1 MCSSRTLTSGEAVEQ
16 PPKWA
21 GERTFRVPDATLSS
35 WMEEAKRT
43 TSAASMIELLF
54 ERAGVGLALFSPDG
68 TLLRANEEWRRATAL
83 AAQDRPGI
91 VDVLAGT
98 RDAALEMLRRAG
110 AGEHLEIPRH
120 ERIVG
125 GHRSW
130 WVGSVDP
137 VALDEGTGLLFSLRR
152 LESAFRGERGEVVYV
167 HQEQEAVAEG
177 LRTRS
182 GELEAD
188 VLRRAQELRE
198 VDPQLRAANQQIE
211 DLDRERERRAEE
223 ARQSEAKYRSLF
235 ESIDEGFCI
244 VEVLFEGEK
253 PVDYRFLDANPAF
266 ERHTGLRDAVGRRM
280 RELAPAHE
288 EHWFRIYGEVA
299 RTGEAVRFE
308 NPANA
313 LGRFYDVYAFRVG
326 APLERRVAILFND
339 ITERKRAEG
348 RLKELN
354 ARLVEADRR
363 KDEFLG
369 MLSHELRNPLA
380 PIRNALWILD
390 RAEPTGQQARR
401 AKDVASRQVAHLT
414 RLVDDLLDV
423 TRIARGKIELRRADV
438 DLAALASRTAE
449 DHRALMLDRGLQLT
463 VEVPRAPVMV
473 NGDETRLAQVLG
485 NLLNNA
491 AKFTRAG
498 GRVTLGLS
506 PEGGS
511 AEIRVR
517 DTGAG
522 IEPGL
527 LETMFEPFTQ
537 GTQTLARSEGG
548 LGLGLAL
555 VKGLVALHGG
565 DVTAASGGSGRGTE
579 VVVTIPLVPRSVG
592 DDRREDEPP
601 LRAMARRHVLVVDDN
616 RDAAETLAQLI
627 ELLGHEAEVTHDGA
641 SAIARAR
648 ARPPD
653 VVLCDIGL
661 PGMDGFAVART
672 LRAGGP
678 AGLRIY
684 AVSGYAQPGDVASAQ
699 AAGFDG
705 HLAKPLAPE
714 ELARILA

>member
-1 MCSSRTLTSGEAVEQ
+1 
-16 PPKWA
+16 
-21 GERTFRVPDATLSS
+21 
-35 WMEEAKRT
+35 MESAPRST
-43 TSAASMIELLF
+43 PAASLIDLLF
-54 ERAGVGLALFSPDG
+54 ERAGVGLSLFTPDG
-68 TLLRANEEWRRATAL
+68 TLLRANEEWQRATGL
-83 AAQDRPGI
+83 GVQDRPSI
-91 VDVLAGT
+91 LDVLPGT
-98 RDAALEMLRRAG
+98 RQGALAMLRRAG
-110 AGEHLEIPRH
+110 AGERVEIPRH

-130 WVGSVDP
+130 WSGTVDR
-137 VALDEGTGLLFSLRR
+137 VALDEGTGLLVSLRR
-152 LESAFRGERGEVVYV
+152 LESDFQEVN
-167 HQEQEAVAEG
+167 
-177 LRTRS
+177 R
-182 GELEAD
+182 
-188 VLRRAQELRE
+188 
-198 VDPQLRAANQQIE
+198 QLRAANQRLE
-211 DLDRERERRAEE
+211 ELDRERAHRARE
-223 ARQSEAKYRSLF
+223 ALRQSEAKYRSLF

-244 VEVLFEGEK
+244 VEVLFEGDR

-299 RTGEAVRFE
+299 RTGEAVRFQ
-308 NPANA
+308 NPADA

-326 APLERRVAILFND
+326 APRERRVAILFND
-339 ITERKRAEG
+339 ITERKRAEA
-348 RLKELN
+348 RQTELN
-354 ARLVEADRR
+354 ARLLEADRR

-390 RAEPTGQQARR
+390 RAEPTGEQAHR

-449 DHRALMLDRGLQLT
+449 DYRALMLDRGLELT
-463 VEVPRAPVMV
+463 VDLPRAPLIV

-491 AKFTRAG
+491 AKFTPGG
-498 GRVTLGLS
+498 GRVTLDLR
-506 PEGGS
+506 PEDGS
-511 AEIRVR
+511 AVIRVR

-555 VKGLVALHGG
+555 VRGLVALHGG
-565 DVTAASGGSGRGTE
+565 EVTAASGGSGHGTE
-579 VVVTIPLVPRSVG
+579 VIVTIPLVSRSVG
-592 DDRREDEPP
+592 DDRREDETLP
-601 LRAMARRHVLVVDDN
+601 ARSRRRVLVVDDN
-616 RDAAETLAQLI
+616 QDAAETLAQLI

-653 VVLCDIGL
+653 VILCDIGL

-684 AVSGYAQPGDVASAQ
+684 AVSGYAQPEDVATAE
-699 AAGFDG
+699 AAGFNG
-705 HLAKPLAPE
+705 HLAKPLEPE
-714 ELARILA
+714 KLARILA